1 MPEAAN
7 TQVPSDPFAA
17 SALPQ
22 GWILPDRERWDDER
36 YRHHSDS
43 SGGLE
48 QRSADLDGDGTK
60 DRALFLCRTDSVHP
74 DSSYA
79 VLIQW
84 GAGGDTLLGVFS
96 WAEAQGSIGMG
107 LVLEPPGEL
116 HHLGPEEG
124 PDLPTPLVLVDPAL
138 TLLVFEK
145 SAVTWS
151 WRGGKCRRVWT
162 GD

>member
-1 MPEAAN
+1 MGWY
-7 TQVPSDPFAA
+7 VPDSD
-17 SALPQ
+17 
-22 GWILPDRERWDDER
+22 RWGTAR
-36 YRHHSDS
+36 YQHFLDS
-43 SGGLE
+43 TGGLD
-48 QRSADLDGDGTK
+48 QRTADLDGDGTR
-60 DRALFLCRTDSVHP
+60 DRALFLCRTDSIHP

-96 WAEAQGSIGMG
+96 WAEALGSIGMG

-116 HHLGPEEG
+116 HTRGQEEG
-124 PDLPTPLVLVDPAL
+124 PDLPTPLILHHPAL
-138 TLLVFEK
+138 TLQVFEK

-151 WRGGKCRRVWT
+151 WRDGKCRRVWT